1 MNDFSQVQFKE
12 SKLHLL
18 YLLRNWVSHTNLELG
33 NLKLASLVGQGKKRL
48 WTLATVAYNGG
59 GWIPPF
65 FYFDFKLKPQI

>member
-18 YLLRNWVSHTNLELG
+18 YVLRNWVSHTNLELG
-33 NLKLASLVGQGKKRL
+33 NLKLASLVGQGKRL

-59 GWIPPF
+59 GWIPPYLF
-65 FYFDFKLKPQI
+65 